1 MIDILLVDDY
11 AAVREGLRMRL
22 SLEPDL
28 RIVGEAKD
36 GLNAILLARNLNP
49 SLIIMDV
56 EMPKLDGISAT
67 AQMKSEAVD
76 SEIIIL
82 SMDDSTKTHEKA
94 TAAGAAAVLPKND
107 PVDKLISTIRSV
119 ILSRSPAMAIA

>member
-11 AAVREGLRMRL
+11 AAVRDGLRMRL

-56 EMPKLDGISAT
+56 EMPKLDGISAA

-94 TAAGAAAVLPKND
+94 KAAGAAAVLPKND
-107 PVDKLISTIRSV
+107 PVELLISTIRSV
-119 ILSRSPAMAIA
+119 ASSRSPAMAVA